1 MNTFKAKLTKHA
13 QLDAIPLRYGVIA
26 APIIT
31 LEEAQRDDISTER
44 QKPAEISAG
53 NTHYL
58 ADAYDEGDNFLF
70 RGRFVLKAINSAEAD
85 YIVITVL
92 AISQSHADR
101 AVSEIVK
108 AQRESGVWS
117 SEFIRETLH
126 PLYISDQ
133 IGDSTELFNKLV
145 EMVSRS
151 EIEDSLAAL
160 ERLETIIL
168 EHEDRVRELE
178 LINHKYREKIFS
190 LERNKPGYANEDLEL
205 TDAFTLSAVDK
216 IFRTKRNGDRVECV
230 RLIFSESV
238 PDRIMDVGFDQNGE
252 IFSKAS
258 GLVGLK
264 VKTVTWKPHSFAPMR
279 WFRDVYPA

>member
-1 MNTFKAKLTKHA
+1 MNILRAKLTKHA
-13 QLDAIPLRYGVIA
+13 QLDAIPLRYGLITA
-26 APIIT
+26 QIIT
-31 LEEAQRDDISTER
+31 LEEVQRDDISTRR
-44 QKPAEISAG
+44 QKPVEISAG
-53 NTHYL
+53 NAHYL
-58 ADAYDEGDNFLF
+58 ADAYDEQDNFLF

-92 AISQSHADR
+92 PISQSHSDR

-117 SEFIRETLH
+117 SEFIRDTVH

-133 IGDSTELFNKLV
+133 IVDSTVLFNKLV
-145 EMVSRS
+145 ELASRS

-160 ERLETIIL
+160 ERLETIIQ
-168 EHEDRVRELE
+168 EHEDRARELE
-178 LINHKYREKIFS
+178 LINNKYKEKIFS
-190 LERNKPGYANEDLEL
+190 LERNKPDYANEDLEL

-252 IFSKAS
+252 IFSKAL

-264 VKTVTWKPHSFAPMR
+264 VKTVTWRPHSFAPMK